1 MANKIIEK
9 ILEPSKIYTSDKFI
23 LKIKVRDA
31 VPIKQY
37 IITENNQKL
46 IAEDN
51 KKIITE
57 WGN

>member
-51 KKIITE
+51 
-57 WGN
+57 